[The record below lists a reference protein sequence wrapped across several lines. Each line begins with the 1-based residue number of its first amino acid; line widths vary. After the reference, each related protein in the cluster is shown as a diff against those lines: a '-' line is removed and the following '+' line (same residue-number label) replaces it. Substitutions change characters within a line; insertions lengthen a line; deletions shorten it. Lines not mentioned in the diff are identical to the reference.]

1 MGVKHYIKRVISAVL
16 NRKQGLFSASY
27 ENIDTLKEAIVRDN
41 QHEMDE
47 IRVRLE
53 ALFAAQEQARQ
64 ERFLQQHNENMAHMM
79 KMLYRRALADP
90 LQSLQDSGTG
100 KPISVVFISD
110 DGYAVPTGVA
120 ITSLLCNKNP
130 DTRYEITV
138 LGRSLSE
145 ENVRMLSALSRDVTV
160 MPCDATRVDV
170 YSNTHLYVSDAALL
184 KFDIPQLLPQ
194 YDKVLYLDGDI
205 LVLGD
210 LTALY
215 ETDLGEQYA
224 AVAKDLLGTHFDFHK
239 RTGVSSYF
247 NSGVLLLNTK
257 KMREENTTAR
267 LFQNKANDPWNI
279 LMDQDTFNVTF
290 AENVVWLHPRYNLM
304 YANNLSSEWTMNRM
318 ASFYGVSEQEMIETM
333 KAPVIQHLS
342 SQKKPWNT
350 PLAEKYLDYQEYRI
364 LFELLLEREGFS
376 FGKKE

>member
-1 MGVKHYIKRVISAVL
+1 MGVKHYVKRVISAVL
-16 NRKQGLFSASY
+16 NRKQESISRAND
-27 ENIDTLKEAIVRDN
+27 NIDTLKEGLASDIKR
-41 QHEMDE
+41 EMDE
-47 IRVRLE
+47 IHVRLD
-53 ALFAAQEQARQ
+53 ALLAAQEQTLQA
-64 ERFLQQHNENMAHMM
+64 RFLQQHNKNMTHMM
-79 KMLYRRALADP
+79 EMLYRRALTDP
-90 LQSLQDSGTG
+90 LHSLQNGG
-100 KPISVVFISD
+100 KGKLIAKVLISD

-120 ITSLLCNKNP
+120 ITSLLCNKKP
-130 DTRYEITV
+130 ETRYEITV

-145 ENVRMLSALSRDVTV
+145 ENVRMLSALSPDITVLPCDVT
-160 MPCDATRVDV
+160 RVGA
-170 YSNTHLYVSDAALL
+170 YFNSHLYVSDAALL

-210 LTALY
+210 LTALF
-215 ETDLGEQYA
+215 ETNLGERYA

-247 NSGVLLLNTK
+247 NSGVLLLNTRK
-257 KMREENTTAR
+257 LREDEITAR
-267 LFQNKANDPWNI
+267 LFETKANETWNM

-304 YANNLSSEWTMNRM
+304 YANNFSSGWEMSKM
-318 ASFYGVSEQEMIETM
+318 ASFYGVSEREMIETM

-364 LFELLLEREGFS
+364 LFELLLERQGFS